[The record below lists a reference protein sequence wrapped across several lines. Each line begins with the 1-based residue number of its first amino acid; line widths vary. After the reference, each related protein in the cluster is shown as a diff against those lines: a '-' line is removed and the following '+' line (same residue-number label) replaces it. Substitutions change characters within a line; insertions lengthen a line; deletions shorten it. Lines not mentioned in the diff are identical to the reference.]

1 MGSTQRRPQNSER
14 AVNIESEY
22 DYGSK
27 NGIWRLFRL
36 FNKKTFKYTLCCRKA
51 IEDDPDVGIS
61 SVNRHD
67 VASHAYRW
75 IDYAHMTP
83 EKEKAYIKKEIET
96 VQRLGVLLQSGGIMT
111 SIKPISVFD
120 LGILQD
126 MDIPLLWDSGS
137 YADDLAYWVD
147 VPAEKSDEKPRML
160 MIPCYYGTSSSIENH
175 APNLTLYSLQWL
187 QIQCSHRIWVP
198 NTLLRP

>member
-22 DYGSK
+22 DSGSK

-126 MDIPLLWDSGS
+126 MDIPLL
-137 YADDLAYWVD
+137 
-147 VPAEKSDEKPRML
+147 
-160 MIPCYYGTSSSIENH
+160 
-175 APNLTLYSLQWL
+175 
-187 QIQCSHRIWVP
+187 
-198 NTLLRP
+198 